1 MNNNNIDFDNTL
13 RNLRL
18 YLVSIPIK
26 FLAQS
31 FLLYKSMPIFFGTT
45 FTNGFLTS
53 ALLVGG
59 LWVCLPHVVL
69 AQLGLAK
76 LKRYIFHTINPTLA
90 EQSDLAS
97 TAKRRKT
104 INELMPLTPQ
114 KFNFLRFIR
123 RSLSGVHLAF
133 LRILLIVSIGAWL
146 LPDVFV
152 IRTPEAIVKFTA
164 VFVLFE
170 WVVNT
175 IQGFFILDDSAL
187 GPSKDAER
195 KRKPSAISEMLSD
208 VHDERSIEI
217 TRYQLA
223 VEMNP
228 CAETY
233 LQRGIALLRMR
244 ETLEALEDFN
254 RVIELDP
261 ACVEAYEHR
270 ADAYQTLNY
279 STLARN
285 DLVQAQNI
293 AQQQNLDSL
302 PRIQEKLTACASPEG
317 FAGVHGYSS
326 PKLAWSTFLVCID
339 PQKKEQEKT
348 TKKVGNDRSSKFSVA
363 NVYLHQA
370 EFETTKNNFEEAL
383 HHCDQAMDEL
393 PDYAP
398 VFRTRGKIFFQMG
411 DYRSAVRNFDRAIDL
426 ESLDEESWKERARTK
441 IAMEDFNGAVI
452 DCTHA
457 LTISRSYDFYL
468 LRGAALLS
476 LRRASECVE
485 DLSLFIKRWEGFI
498 AFLEALWLPFFRTM
512 ANSLRMDLKE
522 AYELRAAAY
531 EHLDD
536 LDRAAQDA
544 ISVQKIN
551 EKLESKKPK
560 RSLKSN

>member
-1 MNNNNIDFDNTL
+1 MNNNIDFDKTL
-13 RNLRL
+13 RDLRL
-18 YLVSIPIK
+18 YLLSIPIK

-31 FLLYKSMPIFFGTT
+31 FLLYKTMPMFFGTS

-59 LWVCLPHVVL
+59 LWVCLPNVVL

-97 TAKRRKT
+97 TAERRKR
-104 INELMPLTPQ
+104 IEELMPLTAQ
-114 KFNFLRFIR
+114 KFNLLRFMR
-123 RSLSGVHLAF
+123 RSFSGVHLAF
-133 LRILLIVSIGAWL
+133 LRILFIVSIGAWL
-146 LPDVFV
+146 LPDIFV
-152 IRTPEAIVKFTA
+152 IRTPEGIVKFTA
-164 VFVLFE
+164 LFVFFE

-175 IQGFFILDDSAL
+175 IQRFFIIDDSGR

-195 KRKPSAISEMLSD
+195 KRKPSALSVMLSE
-208 VHDERSIEI
+208 VYDERAVEI

-223 VEMNP
+223 VETNP

-244 ETLEALEDFN
+244 ETLEAIEDFD
-254 RVIELDP
+254 RVIQLDP

-285 DLVQAQNI
+285 DLVQAYNV

-317 FAGVHGYSS
+317 FAGIHGYPSL
-326 PKLAWSTFLVCID
+326 KRAWSTVFVCFD
-339 PQKKEQEKT
+339 PQKKEQDNT
-348 TKKVGNDRSSKFSVA
+348 TKKVGNDPTDRFSAA

-370 EFETTKNNFEEAL
+370 EYQSTKNNFEEAL
-383 HHCDQAMDEL
+383 HHCDQAMDCL

-411 DYRSAVRNFDRAIDL
+411 DYRRAVRNFDRAIDL

-441 IAMEDFNGAVI
+441 VAMEDFNGAVS

-457 LTISRSYDFYL
+457 LKISRSYDFYL
-468 LRGAALLS
+468 LRGTALLALKRS
-476 LRRASECVE
+476 SECVD
-485 DLSLFIKRWEGFI
+485 DLTLFIKRWEGFI
-498 AFLEALWLPFFRTM
+498 AFFEAFWLPFFRTM
-512 ANSLRMDLKE
+512 ANSLRIDLKE

-544 ISVQKIN
+544 ISIQKIK

-560 RSLKSN
+560 RSLQSN